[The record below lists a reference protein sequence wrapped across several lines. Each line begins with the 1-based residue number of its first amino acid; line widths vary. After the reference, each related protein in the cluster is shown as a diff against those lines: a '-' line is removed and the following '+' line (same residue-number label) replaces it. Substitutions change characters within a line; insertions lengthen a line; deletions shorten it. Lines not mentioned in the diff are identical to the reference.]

1 LSFWLYR
8 MYKRLSPPPERPFT
22 DLGK

>member
-22 DLGK
+22 DLGR